1 MNNNTTKLGLIGL
14 GAWGINYVKTIEKIK
29 GVELVGISTKSGI
42 IKKDF
47 FIRKNYKI
55 YKDWKDLVSKKNIDG
70 VIIASP
76 ANTHFE
82 ITKYCINIRLPCIVE
97 KPITLKKS
105 QAKYIYEIAKKY
117 KSIVLVDHIHLYNP
131 YFKKLKKISQEA
143 KNISSIHSVAG
154 GHGPFRKDTRALW
167 DWGSH
172 DIAMSIDIMEN
183 TPEVVEASYLY
194 QSNEK
199 DKKGE
204 IILTKL
210 LFNQQ
215 KVATLIFGNL
225 MKNKIRIFD
234 LKADNKII
242 RYQPLLKKQL
252 VEISTSQNNFKF
264 KAKKITSPL
273 SAMELLIN
281 EFRDLIHKKVGNY
294 YDLKLALKVTS
305 VIESISS
312 ILDLN

>member
-1 MNNNTTKLGLIGL
+1 MKKNSIKLGLIGA
-14 GAWGINYVKTIEKIK
+14 GAWGINYIKTIEKVK
-29 GVELVGISTKSGI
+29 GVELIGISTKSGI
-42 IKKDF
+42 FQKNF
-47 FIRKNYKI
+47 LNRKNYKI
-55 YKDWKDLVSKKNIDG
+55 YKDWRELISKKNIDG

-82 ITKYCINIRLPCIVE
+82 ITKYCINLGLPCIVE
-97 KPITLKKS
+97 KPITLKVS
-105 QAKYIYEIAKKY
+105 QAEYILETAKKN

-131 YFKKLKKISQEA
+131 YFKKLKKISNKA
-143 KNISSIHSVAG
+143 NNIISIHSVAG
-154 GHGPFRKDTRALW
+154 GNGPFRKDIRALW

-172 DIAMSIDIMEN
+172 DIAMSIDIMGN
-183 TPEVVEASYLY
+183 TPEIVEASYLY
-194 QSNEK
+194 QSNETNK
-199 DKKGE
+199 NGE

-215 KVATLIFGNL
+215 RIATLIFGNL
-225 MKNKIRIFD
+225 MKSKIRIFD

-242 RYQPLLKKQL
+242 RYQPLSKKQL
-252 VEISTSQNNFKF
+252 VEISVSQNNFKLVS
-264 KAKKITSPL
+264 KKITSPL

-281 EFRDLIHKKVGNY
+281 EFRDLIQKKVENY

-312 ILDLN
+312 LLDKN